1 MRSAL
6 IAGLLGAGLVGVVLA
21 ASAAAAAP
29 LRIVAAES
37 VYGDVARQIAG
48 AAVAVTSILG
58 SPTQD
63 PHAYEASPATARQIA
78 DADLVIYNGAGY
90 DPWAARLLQGSRS
103 AAREVLPVAQ
113 LMHKRPGDDPHLW
126 YDPAAVLALAQALAE
141 ALARLDAAHGDGYR
155 QRLEQFRRSM
165 KPLLDQVAALRGAYA
180 GQAVTATEPVFGYM
194 AQALGLNMR
203 NGRFQLA
210 VMNGTEPSATAIAGM
225 EKDLRTHAVRVLIYN
240 SQTTEALAQRMR
252 AIALDSGVPVLDITE
267 TLPAGKTYQEWM
279 LAELSALE
287 RALAR

>member
-6 IAGLLGAGLVGVVLA
+6 VAGLVGAFLG
-21 ASAAAAAP
+21 ASAAGAAP

-37 VYGDVARQIAG
+37 VYGDIARQIGG
-48 AAVAVTSILG
+48 AAVAVTSILS

-63 PHAYEASPATARQIA
+63 PHAYEASPAAARQIA
-78 DADLVIYNGAGY
+78 EADLVIYNGADY
-90 DPWAARLLQGSRS
+90 DPWAERLLQGSHS
-103 AAREVLPVAQ
+103 ATREVLPVAR
-113 LMHKRPGDDPHLW
+113 LMHKGPGDNPHLW
-126 YDPAAVLALAQALAE
+126 YDPAAVLALAQALTD
-141 ALARLDAAHGDGYR
+141 ALARLDAAHRDGYR
-155 QRLEQFRRSM
+155 RRLEEFQRSM
-165 KPLLDQVAALRGAYA
+165 QPLLDKVAALRRAYG

-210 VMNGTEPSATAIAGM
+210 VMNGTEPSAGAIAGM
-225 EKDLRTHAVRVLIYN
+225 ETDLRTHAVKVLIYN
-240 SQTTEALAQRMR
+240 SQTTEALGQRMR
-252 AIALDSGVPVLDITE
+252 AIARDSGVPVLDITE

-287 RALAR
+287 KALAG